1 MLLANS
7 LAKSSR
13 DFLLSWFPSLSESSD
28 SSQELN
34 GTHFFASSKL
44 HYPNTVLTVS
54 IYQYQCLNQGYCQ
67 SNQIPLTRWWWW
79 WWLVGLEQHSPHQ
92 SQGKTGIRSL
102 PQSEYLVKLAVNGSQ
117 FLSVSAQLTQRWW
130 CGIIHPIL
138 QSGGS
143 CICCL
148 ASRPLPSQC
157 KARYKIFYNSI
168 FKTQNIF
175 PVLSSL

>member
-1 MLLANS
+1 MLANS

-44 HYPNTVLTVS
+44 HYPNIVLAVAVVRYTYININVWS
-54 IYQYQCLNQGYCQ
+54 RGFV
-67 SNQIPLTRWWWW
+67 NQIKYHSVGGGGG
-79 WWLVGLEQHSPHQ
+79 WLGCYSILHIKAKAKQASDPPE
-92 SQGKTGIRSL
+92 
-102 PQSEYLVKLAVNGSQ
+102 SEYLVKLAVNGWVIVGQ
-117 FLSVSAQLTQRWW
+117 CSVSGERWS
-130 CGIIHPIL
+130 GIIHPIL
-138 QSGGS
+138 YSGGS

-148 ASRPLPSQC
+148 ASPPLPSQC

-168 FKTQNIF
+168 LTQNIF
-175 PVLSSL
+175 PAMSSL